1 MAPRAKAQ
9 PKLLKISELGR
20 VSGVPAATVKHY
32 VREGLVT
39 PARTGRNIAYFEPSA
54 ADRIRRIK
62 DLQQNGFLPL
72 KVIKRLIDGE
82 TPDLADTIETV
93 RGALS
98 SNDLASAPRSR
109 SDLLAAGIAK
119 RELEWLERLGVV
131 AATPVGDGDG
141 FGGDDLELLRTLGA
155 ARKAG
160 ITPEMLPMSILGDYL
175 EAIQRLV
182 KVELSLFRE
191 GVLPRAGSDIGRVTE
206 AATRLSER
214 LVVLVRRR
222 LILPTLREMAARE
235 APGPSEPA
243 SKAKKPAANPQKS
256 PRSGLTRRPQSRK

>member
-72 KVIKRLIDGE
+72 KVIKRLIEGE
-82 TPDLADTIETV
+82 APELADTIETV
-93 RGALS
+93 RSALAR
-98 SNDLASAPRSR
+98 NAATAPRSR
-109 SDLLAAGIAK
+109 RDLLAAGIAK
-119 RELEWLERLGVV
+119 RELEWLERLGVI
-131 AATPVGDGDG
+131 AAAPVGDGDG

-160 ITPEMLPMSILGDYL
+160 ITPEMLPISILGDYL

-182 KVELSLFRE
+182 KIELQLFRE

-206 AATRLSER
+206 AATHLSER

-222 LILPTLREMAARE
+222 LILPTLREMAAPT
-235 APGPSEPA
+235 APRADGSAPA
-243 SKAKKPAANPQKS
+243 PRKPAASPQKS
-256 PRSGLTRRPQSRK
+256 PPSGLTRRRQSKK